1 MNLNNR
7 YPIRVVANKTGLST
21 HVIRAWEKRYGAVEP
36 DRTDTNRRLYSEDE
50 VERLQVLNQ
59 LTETGYNISQIANL
73 PIDELYEL
81 LPEETTE
88 ESPQPAGEFT
98 SASENLNITGD
109 LSEDTESIYNLC
121 LKSINDLDE
130 KTLESTLMRAS
141 TSLSQ
146 PVLIDQVITPLIHD
160 SGELWREGRFRAY
173 HEHFATAALRSFLG
187 NLRSSLEVPDEAPVI
202 IVTTPIR
209 QVHELGAL
217 ISAATA
223 TALGWQVIYL
233 GPNLPAKE
241 IAAAVKLKSARAVSL
256 SIVYPQGD
264 VNISQELHTLRQLV
278 GKDVHLVAGGRAAHA
293 YKDVLEEIDADLIE
307 AMPEFRKYLQSIE
320 F

>member
-36 DRTDTNRRLYSEDE
+36 DRTDTNRRLYSDKE
-50 VERLQVLNQ
+50 VERLQILND
-59 LTETGYNISQIANL
+59 LTNTGYNISQIANL
-73 PIDELYEL
+73 PLDELYSL
-81 LPEETTE
+81 LPEDKE
-88 ESPQPAGEFT
+88 EDTVTGSSYEPEMRT
-98 SASENLNITGD
+98 SEIPDNFFDN
-109 LSEDTESIYNLC
+109 TESIYELC
-121 LKSINDLDE
+121 LKSIKELDE
-130 KTLESTLMRAS
+130 KTLESTLLRAS
-141 TSLSQ
+141 TTLSQ
-146 PVLIDQVITPLIHD
+146 PDLIDKIITPLIHN
-160 SGELWREGRFRAY
+160 SGELWREGTFRSF

-187 NLRSSLEVPDEAPVI
+187 NLRSSLEVPDEAPTI

-209 QVHELGAL
+209 QVHELGSL

-241 IAAAVKLKSARAVSL
+241 IAAAAKLRSARAISL

-264 VNISQELHTLRQLV
+264 VNISQELRMLRELV
-278 GKDVHLVAGGRAAHA
+278 GPKVHLVAGGRAAHA
-293 YKDVLEEIDADLIE
+293 YADILDDINADLIE
-307 AMPEFRKYLQSIE
+307 KMPEFRKYLQSIE

>member
-36 DRTDTNRRLYSEDE
+36 DRTDTNRRLYSDEE
-50 VERLQVLNQ
+50 VERLKLLNQ
-59 LTETGYNISQIANL
+59 LTNTGYNISQIANL
-73 PIDELYEL
+73 PIDELYSL
-81 LPEETTE
+81 LPEEE
-88 ESPQPAGEFT
+88 EDTLSAT
-98 SASENLNITGD
+98 SYEPEMRTSEIPDNLFN
-109 LSEDTESIYNLC
+109 DTESIYELC
-121 LKSINDLDE
+121 LKSIKELDE
-130 KTLESTLMRAS
+130 KTLESTLLRAS
-141 TSLSQ
+141 TTLSQ
-146 PVLIDQVITPLIHD
+146 PVLIDKIITPLIHN
-160 SGELWREGRFRAY
+160 SGELWREGTFRTY
-173 HEHFATAALRSFLG
+173 HEHFATASLRSFLG
-187 NLRSSLEVPDEAPVI
+187 NLRSSLEVPDEAPSI

-209 QVHELGAL
+209 QVHELGSL

-241 IAAAVKLKSARAVSL
+241 IAAAAKLRSARAISL

-264 VNISQELHTLRQLV
+264 VNITHELRLLRELV
-278 GKDVHLVAGGRAAHA
+278 GAEVHLVAGGRAAHA
-293 YKDVLEEIDADLIE
+293 YADILGEINADLIE
-307 AMPEFRKYLQSIE
+307 KMPDFRKYLQSIE

>member
-36 DRTDTNRRLYSEDE
+36 DRTDTNRRLYSDAE
-50 VERLQVLNQ
+50 VERLQVLNE
-59 LTETGYNISQIANL
+59 LTNTGYNISQIANL
-73 PIDELYEL
+73 PLDELHSL
-81 LPEETTE
+81 LPEDDEDPLNDGIYEARTE
-88 ESPQPAGEFT
+88 SSDTPD
-98 SASENLNITGD
+98 NLF
-109 LSEDTESIYNLC
+109 EDTDSIYDRC
-121 LKSINDLDE
+121 LKSIRALDE
-130 KTLESTLMRAS
+130 KALESTLLRAS

-146 PVLIDQVITPLIHD
+146 PVLIDKIIIPLIHD
-160 SGELWREGRFRAY
+160 SGELWREGTFRSY

-187 NLRSSLEVPDEAPVI
+187 NLRSSLEVPDEAPII
-202 IVTTPIR
+202 IVTTPVR
-209 QVHELGAL
+209 QVHELGSL

-241 IAAAVKLKSARAVSL
+241 IAAAAKLRSARAISL

-264 VNISQELHTLRQLV
+264 VNITQELRTLRELV
-278 GKDVHLVAGGRAAHA
+278 GPKVHLVAGGRAAHA
-293 YKDVLEEIDADLIE
+293 YSDILKEINADLIE
-307 AMPEFRKYLQSIE
+307 KMPDFRKYLQSIE